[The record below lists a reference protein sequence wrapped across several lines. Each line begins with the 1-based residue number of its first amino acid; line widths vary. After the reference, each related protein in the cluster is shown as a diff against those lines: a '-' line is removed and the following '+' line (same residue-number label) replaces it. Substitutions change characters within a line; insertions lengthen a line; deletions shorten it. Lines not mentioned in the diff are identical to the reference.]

1 MCEELKKPWNDEDH
15 IGGLV
20 PCIDNFSV
28 SNIFGPDYV
37 HTSNLFNN
45 FMNTATANAIIVQYP
60 SVGETFDF
68 GTGSFTVLAPNGI
81 SQNSNDNSLVIK
93 LENVQIALFLPEM
106 QRKPVNR
113 I

>member
-1 MCEELKKPWNDEDH
+1 MAGDQSHADLIISYLQEQNVENIDYMIASHYDEDH

-45 FMNTATANAIIVQYP
+45 FYEYCHCKCNYRTV
-60 SVGETFDF
+60 
-68 GTGSFTVLAPNGI
+68 SFC
-81 SQNSNDNSLVIK
+81 
-93 LENVQIALFLPEM
+93 
-106 QRKPVNR
+106 R
-113 I
+113 